1 MTPLVGLRSQ
11 IPLHLQTRWGWGGVG
26 WGGSTEVHVT
36 VHVREV
42 GSEDERARK
51 R

>member
-11 IPLHLQTRWGWGGVG
+11 IPLHLQTRWGGGG
-26 WGGSTEVHVT
+26 GRGGSTEVHVT